1 MPYFCVA
8 CGTFQREDDS
18 RCAACGAK
26 YEKATY
32 VDLFS
37 HVAKDVNESDSFDD
51 LPDEL
56 VSRPRYFWYKT
67 TRPWRKLWRRGFLW
81 RIFLLAGAFLVVGLP
96 LATATI
102 QIIKQRCNPQLDI
115 TCEATVVRLVTPVS
129 EEFFN
134 RLTEPMNDN
143 EIALS
148 AEIYDAVMLLGLA
161 MVDDKMVSPRE
172 VIRIS
177 GGDLN
182 ICSPTKLCAT
192 EIQKGQDVDY
202 DGVSGSVFLSP
213 DGDRGT
219 YLTNRLTHEK
229 TNAIAEN
236 NDRLIGS
243 LKSRWLDPDTT
254 FSSSTISVISRSDG
268 RSVSQAVML
277 ATNDLQD
284 AGVKVQVIH
293 EFSRLDN
300 IDRLGNLLVIVD
312 WGYSDELIDRV
323 VASNR
328 LIIAVGSEWR
338 KINTNSKIL
347 RISAN
352 PNLLAA
358 AVASEL
364 KTTGEILVVGR
375 CGDQS
380 PALASSL
387 ARLRRSNKMI
397 RLVRTD
403 CMITRPTN
411 FGSSVSKSSIETLV
425 IATSYNPIGLY
436 KTLLETGYIGKT
448 KNIILIG
455 ERIIRIPVSD
465 SPSPNP

>member
-1 MPYFCVA
+1 MPYFCIA
-8 CGTFQREDDS
+8 CGTFQREVDS
-18 RCAACGAK
+18 NCSSCGAK
-26 YEKATY
+26 YEKATN

-37 HVAKDVNESDSFDD
+37 RVAKDLNESDSSDD

-56 VSRPRYFWYKT
+56 VSRPLYFWYKT

-81 RIFLLAGAFLVVGLP
+81 RIFLLSGASLVVGLP

-102 QIIKQRCNPQLDI
+102 QIIKLRCDPYVDV
-115 TCEATVVRLVTPVS
+115 TCVATVVHLVTPVS
-129 EEFFN
+129 EEFYR
-134 RLTEPMNDN
+134 RLTEPMSDD

-161 MVDDKMVSPRE
+161 TVDDKVVSSRE

-177 GGDLN
+177 GGDFN
-182 ICSPTKLCAT
+182 ICTSAKVCAT

-219 YLTNRLTHEK
+219 YLTNRLTHKKVNEE
-229 TNAIAEN
+229 AGQLD
-236 NDRLIGS
+236 DRLIGS

-254 FSSSTISVISRSDG
+254 FSGSTISVISKRGG

-277 ATNDLQD
+277 AKNDLQD
-284 AGVKVQVIH
+284 AGVKVQILRKV
-293 EFSRLDN
+293 SQLDK
-300 IDRLGNLLVIVD
+300 IDSLGNLLVIVD
-312 WGYSDELIDRV
+312 RGYSDGILNSV
-323 VASNR
+323 GASNR
-328 LIIAVGSEWR
+328 IVISVGSEWR
-338 KINTNSKIL
+338 KTNTKPKIL

-352 PNLLAA
+352 LNLLAA
-358 AVASEL
+358 AVAAEL
-364 KTTGEILVVGR
+364 KTNGEILVVGR

-387 ARLRRSNKMI
+387 QQLMDSNQLI
-397 RLVRTD
+397 SSVRTD
-403 CMITRPTN
+403 CIITRSNLVAT
-411 FGSSVSKSSIETLV
+411 VSKNSPETLV
-425 IATSYNPIGLY
+425 VATSYNPIGLY
-436 KTLLETGYIGKT
+436 RTLLETGYIGKT

-455 ERIIRIPVSD
+455 ERIIRIPVSR